1 MANKE
6 KLESVKFEDLAEGT
20 WYTVKKSGFNIVE
33 SKKNKGT
40 KFVSYWFVIT
50 NGTDT
55 KITSV
60 TGSKADKAMAITFN
74 CKISVE
80 GKNGLNIK
88 SIRRTVRNGYDD
100 IQYIVEPWVVKE
112 DSKKSEEMPF

>member
-1 MANKE
+1 MAKE
-6 KLESVKFEDLAEGT
+6 KLESVKFEDLSEGT

-74 CKISVE
+74 CKIATDS
-80 GKNGLNIK
+80 KNGLNIK

-100 IQYIVEPWVVKE
+100 IQYLVEPWAVYDE
-112 DSKKSEEMPF
+112 NSEEVPF